1 VIEIYQGN
9 QVTRRIFVGGGFAEV
24 NPRGCIVLAEEAMPV
39 EDLDPAA
46 ARERLRNAQEDLGQA
61 KDDAERARYEREIT
75 IAEAQIEA
83 AGG

>member
-1 VIEIYQGN
+1 
-9 QVTRRIFVGGGFAEV
+9 
-24 NPRGCIVLAEEAMPV
+24 MPV